1 MAQRPHNPTD
11 LHRRTVQRLA
21 ALGLPIEQIASVLA
35 EDGKKKLRRDSI
47 YKYYEQEMRLG
58 KAQANA
64 QVAKSLFNKA
74 INGDTAAAIFWCK
87 TQMGWKEKSV
97 HEVSG
102 IDGEPMQFATI
113 KRVIVKNDGGKE
125 KK

>member
-1 MAQRPHNPTD
+1 MVQKAHKPTD

-21 ALGLPIEQIASVLA
+21 ALGLPIEQIAAVLA

-64 QVAKSLFNKA
+64 QVAKSLFTKA

-102 IDGEPMQFATI
+102 IDGEPMKFTTI
-113 KRVIVKNDGGKE
+113 RRIIVKPEDGKN

>member
-1 MAQRPHNPTD
+1 MAQRPHKPTD

-21 ALGLPIEQIASVLA
+21 ALGLPIEQIAAVLA
-35 EDGKKKLRRDSI
+35 EDGKKKMRFDSI
-47 YKYYEQEMRLG
+47 YKYYDQEMKLG

-64 QVAKSLFNKA
+64 QVAKSLFQKA

-113 KRVIVKNDGGKE
+113 KRVIVKTEDGKN